1 MQHENS
7 HKTVQEL
14 IDSFESFQ
22 LCGPRQIAAL
32 RLNGRD
38 APIDI
43 LADSTDWSAIT
54 KGRPVYD
61 FRASDLRDLM
71 PRPRDILL
79 SLAEHK
85 EEKSFTMRMG

>member
-22 LCGPRQIAAL
+22 LCGPRQISAL

-43 LADSTDWSAIT
+43 LADSTDWSSIT

-71 PRPRDILL
+71 PRPRDILN
-79 SLAEHK
+79 SLAEYK
-85 EEKSFTMRMG
+85 EDKSFSMRMG